1 MADLMLSEHQ
11 IFTIRLL
18 YSKGKQDS
26 DEDSNNLKIDE
37 RKEEKETASS
47 AGKQDSEEDSNNL
60 KIDER
65 KEEKETASSAGEE
78 KFPDQTENTNY
89 PKANLLFEGGA
100 GFSPYYRRI
109 TTSKKKNNVN
119 KSLKW

>member
-65 KEEKETASSAGEE
+65 KEEKETASSAG
-78 KFPDQTENTNY
+78 
-89 PKANLLFEGGA
+89 A

>member
-1 MADLMLSEHQ
+1 MWIS
-11 IFTIRLL
+11 I
-18 YSKGKQDS
+18 
-26 DEDSNNLKIDE
+26 
-37 RKEEKETASS
+37 

-89 PKANLLFEGGA
+89 PKANLLFEGG
-100 GFSPYYRRI
+100 
-109 TTSKKKNNVN
+109 
-119 KSLKW
+119 L